1 MNSPSSVSVSV
12 FQTVRHGSGLPL
24 WGQPCRTSESS
35 GRFQPLRE
43 VPQGLKP
50 SLRRVVSAWLKPSP
64 SIKVRLYHSSSVRH
78 AAAALLAAI
87 LLASS
92 ANAQRRVLTNEDV
105 ATAPPP
111 APAAA
116 TAEAPAPTV
125 APESSS
131 AALPSTPL
139 ADLNRVKAIQKTL
152 MELYDLFAVKAAEA
166 SDAELQKR
174 WTDMNL
180 SMGEV
185 IRANQLT
192 IDELQ
197 ARLGIQPQPPEP
209 EEPSEPPAPQ
219 SQAVQ

>member
-1 MNSPSSVSVSV
+1 MNSP
-12 FQTVRHGSGLPL
+12 
-24 WGQPCRTSESS
+24 
-35 GRFQPLRE
+35 
-43 VPQGLKP
+43 
-50 SLRRVVSAWLKPSP
+50 
-64 SIKVRLYHSSSVRH
+64 SVRH
-78 AAAALLAAI
+78 AAAALFAAI

-131 AALPSTPL
+131 PALPSTPL

-174 WTDMNL
+174 WTDMNQ

-185 IRANQLT
+185 IRANQRT

-197 ARLGIQPQPPEP
+197 ERLGIQPQPPEP
-209 EEPSEPPAPQ
+209 DEPSEPPAPQ
-219 SQAVQ
+219 SQPAP